1 MSIEQ
6 VCLVI
11 ALNLLAGTFI
21 AWRTPPRRS
30 ALESVILL
38 AMIVLGFA
46 LIWRSL
52 L

>member
-6 VCLVI
+6 VCLVV

-21 AWRTPPRRS
+21 AWRTPPRRGSVTS
-30 ALESVILL
+30 ALLL

-46 LIWRSL
+46 LMWRSL
-52 L
+52 F

>member
-1 MSIEQ
+1 MTIEQ
-6 VCLVI
+6 VCLVV

-30 ALESVILL
+30 AAASAILL

-46 LIWRSL
+46 LMWRSL
-52 L
+52 H